1 MVLLAAPSSWPEGSL
16 SDLVSQTD
24 IIPYGVIK
32 AIDNYSEGNS
42 SLRVYVARYDF
53 NGTSEEEMTILY
65 DETVIQKKFF
75 HNFSVG
81 EDKIFFVIERSD
93 GYHLVTNSS
102 HPPYLDNTHKNFV
115 KLHGLLIDRL
125 ELPSPTWIPPIEQN
139 PPTPEADTPYSEYY
153 WYAFVAF
160 SIALIGFISYIYLKK
175 NEIVICL
182 SNWIIFDL

>member
-1 MVLLAAPSSWPEGSL
+1 VILVLLAAPASWPEGSL
-16 SDLVSQTD
+16 SDMVSQTD

-42 SLRVYVARYDF
+42 SLRIYVARYDF
-53 NGTSEEEMTILY
+53 NETSEEEMTVLY
-65 DETVIQKKFF
+65 NETVIQKKFF

-81 EDKIFFVIERSD
+81 EDKIFFVIERGD

-102 HPPYLDNTHKNFV
+102 HPPYLDNTHNNYV
-115 KLHGLLIDRL
+115 KLHSLLIYRI
-125 ELPSPTWIPPIEQN
+125 ELPPPTPIPTIKQN

-153 WYAFVAF
+153 WYTLVAL

-175 NEIVICL
+175 MR
-182 SNWIIFDL
+182 

>member
-1 MVLLAAPSSWPEGSL
+1 MRAIILLAALLLSSSITQGSL

-42 SLRVYVARYDF
+42 SLRIYVARFDF
-53 NGTSEEEMTILY
+53 NRTSEEEMTVLY
-65 DETVIQKKFF
+65 NETVIQMKFF

-81 EDKIFFVIERSD
+81 EDKIFFVIDRGD

-102 HPPYLDNTHKNFV
+102 HPPYLDNTHDNYV

-125 ELPSPTWIPPIEQN
+125 ELPQPMWIDPIKQN
-139 PPTPEADTPYSEYY
+139 PLTPEADTPYSEYY
-153 WYAFVAF
+153 RYVFLAF
-160 SIALIGFISYIYLKK
+160 SIVLIGFISYIYLKK
-175 NEIVICL
+175 MR
-182 SNWIIFDL
+182 

>member
-1 MVLLAAPSSWPEGSL
+1 MKRIIVILVLLAAPINWPEGSL

-42 SLRVYVARYDF
+42 SLRIYVARFDF
-53 NGTSEEEMTILY
+53 NGTSEEEMTVFY
-65 DETVIQKKFF
+65 NETVIQKKFF
-75 HNFSVG
+75 HNFSLG

-102 HPPYLDNTHKNFV
+102 HPPYLDNTHKNYV
-115 KLHGLLIDRL
+115 KLHSLLIYRL
-125 ELPSPTWIPPIEQN
+125 DFPPPQTHPPQKQY
-139 PPTPEADTPYSEYY
+139 PPTPEADTPYSEYNRY
-153 WYAFVAF
+153 VFVAL

-175 NEIVICL
+175 MR
-182 SNWIIFDL
+182 